1 MRGGDAE
8 SGSGGEAKYPS
19 SQGAVGKDAEGRRG
33 RPHSGRGGSCRSRL
47 AEENTSGV
55 DCTASSRVASLI
67 KEGRNLLNNVL
78 KRFKKPP
85 SQIMSGETRKLV
97 IDVLKGASEIQWVG
111 AGLSIVAYLLSETDM
126 LDQQDIIT
134 RSEYCMKPLQCAESK
149 KLLSKKVFGNPDA
162 TFDSSSDIDGLV
174 NICGGIPLVLDLVG
188 SRLHRDRDPNNLS
201 SLNNTIEY
209 FKNSLATG
217 ESELIDKVVDVVYES
232 LRDHYKDAF
241 LDIAAFFSNWERRIV
256 SYIVGEMELKTLEDV
271 ALVKISNCR
280 VQLHDVVLRRGRKL
294 SESDRITDPQ
304 SLANI
309 LEDPQRLEKL
319 KGIWLPWIV
328 DDEPAFQLL
337 AKHLDRMGNLRILCL
352 TSGTTV
358 TGVCTRKFENL
369 RYLSV
374 FKGQSSPMEL
384 NKLPRLA
391 IFEGRIRSDNRFC
404 DLPHSLRS
412 LKVYDFEFLE
422 LDERFGNLVQLEELE
437 LWQDKQYIR
446 KLLESFGQLRSLR
459 RLSLCNFRELI
470 CLPESFGQ
478 LRNLKELNMSDCP
491 KLFSLCRNFGQ
502 LKSLVYLRLRGCRSL
517 QRLSDDFISLSC
529 VTAIDA
535 SGCPVLEGNA
545 VDQMIRLESLMM
557 LDIKES
563 PMLISRCEE
572 VKEGHPLLVCT
583 ERFRDGRDRENMYNH
598 SMSTVLFDGASRF
611 VSVNGV
617 VADWSSIVRP
627 IRCFKKLALL
637 LTCRDLC
644 SSSNE
649 EACEMVKKKIVDLL
663 RISGGASLCAWIA
676 PDQKWKQ
683 LFGFSAYEMV
693 WHWYASQGG
702 VHTFIAH
709 AHINVAQDK
718 PQVQCLELKFPEEG
732 EDDDDEVGET
742 NFEGDFASQLS
753 SLLNSDRFLN

>member
-1 MRGGDAE
+1 MGNTSFRCSTSTSSDDENQNAVFQPEDVLDGLDE
-8 SGSGGEAKYPS
+8 LMTYIEKCLAKATATY
-19 SQGAVGKDAEGRRG
+19 K
-33 RPHSGRGGSCRSRL
+33 

-85 SQIMSGETRKLV
+85 SQVLKVPLLFSSMNFDRIALKNILFLPLQIMSGETRKLV

-309 LEDPQRLEKL
+309 LEDPQGQKKVYFNSKYFNEIVYEDFVDQKIGWCFESGISLMARLEKL

-663 RISGGASLCAWIA
+663 VRIS
-676 PDQKWKQ
+676 
-683 LFGFSAYEMV
+683 
-693 WHWYASQGG
+693 
-702 VHTFIAH
+702 T
-709 AHINVAQDK
+709 
-718 PQVQCLELKFPEEG
+718 
-732 EDDDDEVGET
+732 
-742 NFEGDFASQLS
+742 
-753 SLLNSDRFLN
+753 